1 MGICCGIL
9 DEDNQ
14 EEAKKLNPNQIEEQA
29 SQKEKEEEISY
40 QLQNFTFKNVLG
52 AGLFGKVLLAE
63 HIKTKQYFA
72 IKIID
77 KKQLEDQ
84 NFVESEHQ
92 ILQQTQSPFIIKLY
106 FTFENKNKLFLGT
119 EFVNGGDLF
128 VHLKNNVQFSEER
141 TRFYAV
147 ELILALKYLHE
158 NRIIYRDLKPEN
170 ILLDQFGHI
179 KLTDFGL
186 SKYKFSQITYTA
198 CGTPEYVA
206 PEILLE
212 RGHNECV
219 DWYSLGILIYQMLC
233 GSIPFYSKQ
242 LDEMIDK
249 RLSQPFEF
257 PKYLNQKAVDLIK
270 GLTENEVSKRLGFKG
285 ADEILRH
292 PFFEEIDIEA
302 MSKRQVEP
310 PFRPQLQGKKDL
322 RYLDPDLL
330 QQEIKFEDDL
340 NLS

>member
-1 MGICCGIL
+1 MGICFGIL
-9 DEDNQ
+9 DENNQ
-14 EEAKKLNPNQIEEQA
+14 EEDKKKNPIQIEEQA

-40 QLQNFTFKNVLG
+40 QLENFTFKNVLG
-52 AGLFGKVLLAE
+52 AGAFGKVLLAE
-63 HIKTKQYFA
+63 HVKTKQYFA

-77 KKQLEDQ
+77 KKQLENY

-106 FTFENKNKLFLGT
+106 FTFENQNKLYLGT
-119 EFVNGGDLF
+119 EFINGGDLF
-128 VHLKNNVQFSEER
+128 VHLKKNIQFSEER

-147 ELILALKYLHE
+147 ELVLALKYLHE

-186 SKYKFSQITYTA
+186 SKFKFSQITYTA

-212 RGHNECV
+212 QGYNECV

-233 GSIPFYSKQ
+233 GSIPFYSQ
-242 LDEMIDK
+242 QQQEMINK

-257 PKYLNQKAVDLIK
+257 PKYLSQKAVDLIK
-270 GLTENEVSKRLGFKG
+270 RLTENEVSKRLGFKG

-292 PFFEEIDIEA
+292 PFFEDIDLEA
-302 MSKRQVEP
+302 ISKRQVEP
-310 PFRPQLQGKKDL
+310 PFRPQLEGKKDL

-330 QQEIKFEDDL
+330 QQEIKFEQELDK
-340 NLS
+340 